1 MPSSLPIL
9 LMLLPLAL
17 LVIPCIDA
25 YWRHLERR
33 DRARLRAQLLERAAQ
48 KDPARKAPMASD
60 TAIDAAL
67 ATPLEFTLDGEPVSA
82 PDAALCDWYAEGG
95 LD

>member
-1 MPSSLPIL
+1 MLPSSLPIL

-17 LVIPCIDA
+17 LVIPCVDA
-25 YWRHLERR
+25 YWRHLERQ

-48 KDPARKAPMASD
+48 KDLDAPMASD